1 MPKCRICDKEAASTS
16 YCMLHEKARQNL
28 MEKFEAWKKALDLSW
43 KDYLKEIIQNP
54 LTGTRAREV
63 AEALLVEQ

>member
-1 MPKCRICDKEAASTS
+1 
-16 YCMLHEKARQNL
+16 MLHEKARQNL